1 MSNSFCSAYFSQNIS
16 EKSSHFHDC
25 HQIILIL
32 NGEVEVCVNGETVR
46 ANAGNL
52 LIFSR
57 FENHSLRILSKEYKR
72 YVLRISPLFGNDNKM
87 RSLLLNRPQGFN
99 NVFDISDDIELF
111 KSLFE
116 RIVSESVSNMQMA
129 AEMTEL
135 LVNELLIT
143 IYRRIPDSSHF
154 FDDENFKTVLDLQR
168 RFENF
173 CNEHYSL
180 SELAREYNISAS
192 SLSHQFKKITGSSV
206 MEYLLFCRIAAS
218 KNMLTKTNLSI
229 SEIVEK
235 CGFSD
240 NSNFS
245 RTFKKLNGISPL
257 QFRKKY
263 KN

>member
-57 FENHSLRILSKEYKR
+57 FENHSLRILSEEYER

-99 NVFDISDDIELF
+99 NVFDIGDDIHLF

-116 RIVSESVSNMQMA
+116 RIV
-129 AEMTEL
+129 
-135 LVNELLIT
+135 
-143 IYRRIPDSSHF
+143 
-154 FDDENFKTVLDLQR
+154 
-168 RFENF
+168 FENT
-173 CNEHYSL
+173 S
-180 SELAREYNISAS
+180 NI
-192 SLSHQFKKITGSSV
+192 HF
-206 MEYLLFCRIAAS
+206 
-218 KNMLTKTNLSI
+218 
-229 SEIVEK
+229 
-235 CGFSD
+235 
-240 NSNFS
+240 
-245 RTFKKLNGISPL
+245 
-257 QFRKKY
+257 
-263 KN
+263 